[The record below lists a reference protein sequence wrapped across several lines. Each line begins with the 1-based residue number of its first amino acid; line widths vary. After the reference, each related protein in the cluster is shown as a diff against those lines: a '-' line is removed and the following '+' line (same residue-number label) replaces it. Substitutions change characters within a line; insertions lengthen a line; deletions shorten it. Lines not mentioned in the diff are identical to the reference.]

1 VYLLRTSLFIKVDV
15 KRTVPRAEMSSKDGP
30 KTRKIFVGGIPP
42 SLTEGYYPSQIL
54 LFLWEHKLLKSLL
67 CSQMFSYNHLKYP
80 LVENVGSGNIC
91 FKSEI

>member
-1 VYLLRTSLFIKVDV
+1 VYLLTTFLFIKVEV

-30 KTRKIFVGGIPP
+30 KTRKIFVGGVLP

-54 LFLWEHKLLKSLL
+54 LFCGSKSYKSLL

-80 LVENVGSGNIC
+80 LVENVGFGNIC